1 MEGTTSTLSSFLA
14 SGTEMINWLIESA
27 ISMISKLMANPVTA
41 CFLIIGLVGFVFTT
55 YRMITRR

>member
-1 MEGTTSTLSSFLA
+1 MAENALAGFLA
-14 SGTEMINWLIESA
+14 NGTEMITWLIDSA
-27 ISMISKLMANPVTA
+27 ISMVTKLMGNPVTA

>member
-1 MEGTTSTLSSFLA
+1 MEITSLEAFLDAGTKLITWLVSCALKMIETLM
-14 SGTEMINWLIESA
+14 G
-27 ISMISKLMANPVTA
+27 NPVTA